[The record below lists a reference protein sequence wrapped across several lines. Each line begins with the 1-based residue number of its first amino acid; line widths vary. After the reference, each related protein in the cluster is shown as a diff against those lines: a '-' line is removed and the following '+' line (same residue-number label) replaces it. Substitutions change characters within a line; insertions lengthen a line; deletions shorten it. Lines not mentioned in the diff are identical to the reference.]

1 MLMERYEFLEILK
14 DSYTAYYNIIPD
26 EDVNDLPLA
35 FRADYF
41 SRAEQYWLSKKITVW
56 ANETNEFA
64 YVFSADSFDKEMV
77 DKCVKHAIDESLPR
91 VKPHKEHQYSNVKV
105 IFVAD
110 NFSAELEKHVKKLHF
125 DKSYKFGLH
134 GFTMLKAATVSMADE
149 RVCTNKA
156 GYELAKYFSKLF
168 ASIHKKDESESK

>member
-1 MLMERYEFLEILK
+1 MERNEFLEILK
-14 DSYTAYYNIIPD
+14 DSYSAYYNIIPG
-26 EDVNDLPLA
+26 EDCGALPLA

-64 YVFSADSFDKEMV
+64 YIFAADSFDSATVE
-77 DKCVKHAIDESLPR
+77 KCVQHALDESLPR

-105 IFVAD
+105 IFVAES
-110 NFSAELEKHVKKLHF
+110 FSNELEKQIKKYKF

-134 GFTMLKAATVSMADE
+134 GFTMLKTASVSLGDE

-156 GYELAKYFSKLF
+156 GYELVKYFSKLF

>member
-1 MLMERYEFLEILK
+1 MERAEFLELLK
-14 DSYTAYYNIIPD
+14 DSYSAYYNILPGD
-26 EDVNDLPLA
+26 NDRELPIA

-64 YVFSADSFDKEMV
+64 YIFAADSFDKDTV
-77 DKCVKHAIDESLPR
+77 DKAAAFALEESLPR
-91 VKPHKEHQYSNVKV
+91 VKPHKEHQYSNVKL

-110 NFSAELEKHVKKLHF
+110 SWEEEVLKAIRKQKFEKN
-125 DKSYKFGLH
+125 YKFGLH
-134 GFTMLKAATVSMADE
+134 GFTMLKTAAVILPEKKA
-149 RVCTNKA
+149 VTNKA

-168 ASIHKKDESESK
+168 AAADKKAADESK

>member
-1 MLMERYEFLEILK
+1 MDRNEFLEILK
-14 DSYTAYYNIIPD
+14 DSYSAYYNILPD
-26 EDVNDLPLA
+26 ESIGDLPLA

-64 YVFSADSFDKEMV
+64 YIYAADSFDKAMV
-77 DKCVKHAIDESLPR
+77 DRCVKHAIDESLPR
-91 VKPHKEHQYSNVKV
+91 VKPHKEHQCSNVKV
-105 IFVAD
+105 LFVAD
-110 NFSAELEKHVKKLHF
+110 SISDELAEHVKKLHF

-134 GFTMLKAATVSMADE
+134 GFTLLKAATISMDNE

-156 GYELAKYFSKLF
+156 GYELVKYFSKLF
-168 ASIHKKDESESK
+168 ASLHKKGESESK